1 MPVSASNNP
10 VPISTEPKQHG
21 LTQST
26 RNAAS
31 SYRAETGGFGPHSG
45 AKLLLTRTAGATE
58 TKESWRDRA
67 AEFELRTEPADVAR
81 DKAETTCER
90 HANPQTVAI
99 PGVSTK
105 KAQALNLSL
114 IR

>member
-10 VPISTEPKQHG
+10 VPISIEPKQHG

-31 SYRAETGGFGPHSG
+31 SCRAETGGFGPHSG

-58 TKESWRDRA
+58 TTESLGVSGTNS
-67 AEFELRTEPADVAR
+67 ELVTEPADVVR
-81 DKAETTCER
+81 DNER
-90 HANPQTVAI
+90 HCPERRAGSQTVTSS
-99 PGVSTK
+99 GVCTK
-105 KAQALNLSL
+105 KAQAMDLGL
-114 IR
+114 IG